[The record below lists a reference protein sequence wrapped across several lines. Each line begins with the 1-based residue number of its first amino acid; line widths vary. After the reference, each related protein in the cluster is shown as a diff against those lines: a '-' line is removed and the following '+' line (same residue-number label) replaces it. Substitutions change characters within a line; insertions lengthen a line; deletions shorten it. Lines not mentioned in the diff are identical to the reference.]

1 MYHRMSMPPT
11 GQRERQRRMKERYFS
26 CCHNKGMLNISYDPC
41 YYDFCGVKITGNVMI
56 LWMICVFSWI
66 YNGMD
71 HSKYPYYLTDEDQ
84 MTDKS
89 YKIKCKV
96 KTDKKN
102 NGLYVTKC
110 LNISY
115 DIWSDLTMLLQWFS
129 CDKNYKKIWWFYEF
143 LVLKE

>member
-1 MYHRMSMPPT
+1 
-11 GQRERQRRMKERYFS
+11 
-26 CCHNKGMLNISYDPC
+26 
-41 YYDFCGVKITGNVMI
+41 MI

-96 KTDKKN
+96 KTDKKKN
-102 NGLYVTKC
+102 YGLYVTKC

-115 DIWSDLTMLLQWFS
+115 DIWSDLTMLLQWLS